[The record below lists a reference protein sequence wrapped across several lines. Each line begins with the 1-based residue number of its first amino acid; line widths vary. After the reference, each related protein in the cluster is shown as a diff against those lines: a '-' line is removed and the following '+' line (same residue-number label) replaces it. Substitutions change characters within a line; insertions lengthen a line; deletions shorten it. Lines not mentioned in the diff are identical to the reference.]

1 MRIRN
6 AFEEIF
12 CLPSIVT
19 NNDIIFTLRPGLK
32 TGVEKGIFWY
42 EIGSE
47 FWEPGG
53 KTPPP
58 RIPRSTP
65 STSGTH
71 PCVTHRHFRLFWKDI
86 CVDVSKSIG
95 LAHSWKEIYVSNLQQ
110 VFSETR
116 LEDVDLSKTSAMKV
130 LCLYEPRKSKPRLQ
144 WTTETAPWIY
154 CDTPWLQS
162 LGTRNSVLWQ
172 MQKFMC
178 YLTVFALFYFE
189 FEGNLRVK
197 APACIWRSD

>member
-12 CLPSIVT
+12 CLPSILT

-116 LEDVDLSKTSAMKV
+116 LVDVDLSKTSAMHFEST
-130 LCLYEPRKSKPRLQ
+130 LSI
-144 WTTETAPWIY
+144 WTEEIQAKTAVDYANSTLNILWH
-154 CDTPWLQS
+154 S
-162 LGTRNSVLWQ
+162 LTAIIGHT
-172 MQKFMC
+172 
-178 YLTVFALFYFE
+178 
-189 FEGNLRVK
+189 
-197 APACIWRSD
+197 